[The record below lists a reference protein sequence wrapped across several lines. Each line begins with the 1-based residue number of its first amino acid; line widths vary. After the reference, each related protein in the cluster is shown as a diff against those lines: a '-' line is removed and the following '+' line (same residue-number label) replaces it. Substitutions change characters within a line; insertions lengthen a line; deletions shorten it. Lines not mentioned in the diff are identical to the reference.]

1 MMDSPT
7 TFASRLK
14 WWRERRGF
22 SQLELAGVADVSQ
35 RHLSFLEVGRTSPS
49 REIAPRH
56 RAFRSACSSRMHP
69 GANRTM
75 PTLRAAATCA

>member
-1 MMDSPT
+1 MPPPT

-14 WWRERRGF
+14 WWRERRGL
-22 SQLELAGVADVSQ
+22 SQLDLAGMADVSQ

-56 RAFRSACSSRMHP
+56 RAFRSARSSRMHP
-69 GANRTM
+69 AGDRTT
-75 PTLRAAATCA
+75 PILRAAATCA